1 MYKLQPVI
9 KHKEKDNGV
18 SLYAVQLF
26 LVVVSATS
34 RARSGESKVLVDN
47 KFASTRVTG
56 GNDSETNDNSWHTV
70 SFLNGSSLRD
80 TTTYREG

>member
-1 MYKLQPVI
+1 MI

-47 KFASTRVTG
+47 EFANTRVTG
-56 GNDSETNDNSWHTV
+56 SNDSETNDNGWHTV
-70 SFLNGSSLRD
+70 SLPDRSRLPD